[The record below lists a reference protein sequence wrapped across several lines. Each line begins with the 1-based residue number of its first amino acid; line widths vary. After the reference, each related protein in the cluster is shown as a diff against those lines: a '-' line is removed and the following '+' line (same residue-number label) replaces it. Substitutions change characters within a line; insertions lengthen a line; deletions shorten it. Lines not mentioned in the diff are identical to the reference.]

1 MTMTTQNVLHHHL
14 AAFGAGDV
22 DEILKDYT
30 DDSLLITATGT
41 IAGLGPLREAF
52 TGFLGGLFA
61 PGTYEFTMDAE
72 RIEGE
77 VAFITW
83 HADCASSDVPFA
95 ADTFLVRDGK
105 IAVQTIAAKIDP
117 K

>member
-1 MTMTTQNVLHHHL
+1 MATEDVLHHHL

-22 DEILKDYT
+22 DEMLKDYT
-30 DDSLLITATGT
+30 DDSLLITADGT
-41 IAGLGPLREAF
+41 IRGLGPLREAF

-72 RIEGE
+72 HIEGE

-83 HADCASSDVPFA
+83 HAVCASFDIPLGV
-95 ADTFLVRDGK
+95 DTFVVRDGK
-105 IAVQTIAAKIDP
+105 IAVQTYAARMDP
-117 K
+117 R

>member
-1 MTMTTQNVLHHHL
+1 MSMATKDVLDHHL

-22 DEILKDYT
+22 DEMLKDYT
-30 DDSLLITATGT
+30 DDSRLITANGT

-52 TGFLGGLFA
+52 TGILGGLFA
-61 PGTYEFTMDAE
+61 PGTYEFTVEAE
-72 RIEGE
+72 HIEGE

-83 HADCASSDVPFA
+83 HADCESADVPFG

-105 IAVQTIAAKIDP
+105 IAVQTFAMKVDP

>member
-1 MTMTTQNVLHHHL
+1 MATKDVLDHHL

-30 DDSLLITATGT
+30 DDSRLITANGT
-41 IAGLGPLREAF
+41 IVGLGPLREAF
-52 TGFLGGLFA
+52 TGFFGGLFA
-61 PGTYEFTMDAE
+61 PGTYEFTLDAE

-83 HADCASSDVPFA
+83 HATCASSDIPLGV
-95 ADTFLVRDGK
+95 DTFLVRDGK
-105 IAVQTIAAKIDP
+105 IVVQTYAAKMDP
-117 K
+117 R

>member
-1 MTMTTQNVLHHHL
+1 MATKDVLDHHL

-30 DDSLLITATGT
+30 DDSLLITPTRT

-52 TGFLGGLFA
+52 TAFLGGLFA
-61 PGTYEFTMDAE
+61 PGTYEFVMDAE
-72 RIEGE
+72 RVEGE

-83 HADCASSDVPFA
+83 HATCASSDIPLGV
-95 ADTFLVRDGK
+95 DTFVVRDGK
-105 IAVQTIAAKIDP
+105 ISVQTFAVKIDP
-117 K
+117 R

>member
-1 MTMTTQNVLHHHL
+1 MTTAEVVHHHL

-22 DEILKDYT
+22 DEMLNDYT
-30 DDSLLITATGT
+30 EESLLITANGT

-52 TGFLGGLFA
+52 TGLLGGLFV

-72 RIEGE
+72 HVEGD
-77 VAFITW
+77 VAHIVW
-83 HADCASSDVPFA
+83 HATCASSDVPLGT
-95 ADTFLVRDGK
+95 DTFVVRDGK
-105 IAVQTIAAKIDP
+105 IAVQTYTAKVDP

>member
-1 MTMTTQNVLHHHL
+1 MATAEVVHHHL

-30 DDSLLITATGT
+30 DDSLLITADGT
-41 IAGLGPLREAF
+41 IRGLGPLREAF
-52 TGFLGGLFA
+52 TGFFGGLFA

-72 RIEGE
+72 HIEGE

-83 HADCASSDVPFA
+83 HATCASFEIPLGV
-95 ADTFLVRDGK
+95 DTFLVRDGK
-105 IAVQTIAAKIDP
+105 IAVQTYAARMDP
-117 K
+117 R

>member
-1 MTMTTQNVLHHHL
+1 MSMATKDVLDHHL

-30 DDSLLITATGT
+30 DDSLLIIATRT

-52 TGFLGGLFA
+52 TGFFGGLFA
-61 PGTYEFTMDAE
+61 PGTYEFTLDAE

-83 HADCASSDVPFA
+83 HATCASSDIPLGV
-95 ADTFLVRDGK
+95 DTFLVRDGK
-105 IAVQTIAAKIDP
+105 IVVQTYAAKMDP
-117 K
+117 R